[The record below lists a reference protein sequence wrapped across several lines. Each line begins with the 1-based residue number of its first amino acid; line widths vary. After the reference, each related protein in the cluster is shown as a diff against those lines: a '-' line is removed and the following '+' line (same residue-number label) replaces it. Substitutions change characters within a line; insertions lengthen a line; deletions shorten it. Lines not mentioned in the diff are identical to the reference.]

1 MLHREQDRHPIKL
14 HEGLGCMPL
23 LDSDLLDLPASVVP
37 AGLCLPH
44 KHGVTA
50 GMSTLRLAG
59 VYGAEAGD
67 QISLIISIFAIRIRL
82 G

>member
-1 MLHREQDRHPIKL
+1 VARFQ
-14 HEGLGCMPL
+14 
-23 LDSDLLDLPASVVP
+23 SDLLDLSASMVP
-37 AGLCLPH
+37 AGSCLPH

-59 VYGAEAGD
+59 VYRAEAGD
-67 QISLIISIFAIRIRL
+67 QLSLIISIFAIRIRL